1 MDSVSFILAYYEI
14 LTIYVKTWQ
23 QLVLTGFQVLG
34 IKQFDFKISI
44 DNDAVYKAYI
54 FFYSRRTTKLA

>member
-44 DNDAVYKAYI
+44 DNNAVYKAYI
-54 FFYSRRTTKLA
+54 FFL